1 MSKRAPSRSLLSVLQ
16 IEEDAPITRA
26 MRLATNNSHL
36 RRWLGLREDEQSDH
50 VPVAMGFWM
59 RNRAVYNC
67 VVWSVPARK
76 RAKWYGGPVFDWRNR
91 IKCRDYHRHMWDSEP
106 DVPPPEL

>member
-1 MSKRAPSRSLLSVLQ
+1 MSECSPSRSLLFVLQ
-16 IEEDAPITRA
+16 IEENAPITRA
-26 MRLATNNSHL
+26 MRHATNNSHL
-36 RRWLGLREDEQSDH
+36 RRWLELREDEQSDQ

-67 VVWSVPARK
+67 VVWCVPARK